1 MKRLDGKVCIITG
14 SNSGV
19 GAATAELFAREGAKV
34 VITARRVDKLEEVA
48 NKIKAEGGEVLA
60 VRCDVSNED
69 DVKSMFDALGKLDVV
84 VNNAGIAKDSDP
96 MEKSAEEFLEVIKV
110 NLLGTFLVSKY
121 AVNHVDKGCI
131 VNISSTNAL
140 DTYYPESL
148 DYDASKAGVISL
160 THNFSL
166 YLKDRDIR
174 VNVVCPDWI
183 DTDMNLGMDEEYK
196 KSLGVFLKP
205 EEVAK
210 VVYDVSID
218 ESVNDAVIRVADN
231 SVK

>member
-1 MKRLDGKVCIITG
+1 MKVLVTG
-14 SNSGV
+14 GARGLGLAISLYYLKMGHSVVVNYNNSSDLALKLKSEYGD
-19 GAATAELFAREGAKV
+19 
-34 VITARRVDKLEEVA
+34 RVSIV
-48 NKIKAEGGEVLA
+48 KA
-60 VRCDVSNED
+60 DVSNED
-69 DVKSMFDALGKLDVV
+69 DVKRMFDALGKLDVV

-140 DTYYPESL
+140 DTYYPESM

-183 DTDMNLGMDEEYK
+183 DTDMNLEMDEEYK
-196 KSLGVFLKP
+196 KSLGVFLTP
-205 EEVAK
+205 EEVAR

-218 ESVNDAVIRVADN
+218 ESVNDTVIRVGDN

>member
-1 MKRLDGKVCIITG
+1 MKVLVTG
-14 SNSGV
+14 GARGLGLAISLYYLKMGHSVVVNYNNSSDLALKLKSEYGD
-19 GAATAELFAREGAKV
+19 
-34 VITARRVDKLEEVA
+34 RVSIV
-48 NKIKAEGGEVLA
+48 KA
-60 VRCDVSNED
+60 DVSNED
-69 DVKSMFDALGKLDVV
+69 DIKRMFDALGKLDVV

-140 DTYYPESL
+140 DTYYPESM

-183 DTDMNLGMDEEYK
+183 DTDMNLEMDEEYK

-210 VVYDVSID
+210 VVYDVSVD
-218 ESVNDAVIRVADN
+218 KSVNDVVIRVGDN

>member
-1 MKRLDGKVCIITG
+1 MKVLVTG
-14 SNSGV
+14 GARGLGLAISLYYLKMGHSIVVNYNNSDEMALKLNSEYGD
-19 GAATAELFAREGAKV
+19 
-34 VITARRVDKLEEVA
+34 RVSIV
-48 NKIKAEGGEVLA
+48 KA
-60 VRCDVSNED
+60 DVSDED
-69 DVKSMFDALGKLDVV
+69 DVKRMFDALGKLDVV

-140 DTYYPESL
+140 DTYYPESM

-183 DTDMNLGMDEEYK
+183 DTDMNLEMDEEYK

-218 ESVNDAVIRVADN
+218 ESINDAVIRVGDN

>member
-1 MKRLDGKVCIITG
+1 MKVLVTG
-14 SNSGV
+14 GARGLGFAISLYYLKMGHSVVVNYNNSSDLALKLKSEYGD
-19 GAATAELFAREGAKV
+19 
-34 VITARRVDKLEEVA
+34 RVSIV
-48 NKIKAEGGEVLA
+48 KA
-60 VRCDVSNED
+60 DVSNED
-69 DVKSMFDALGKLDVV
+69 DVKRMFDALGKLDVV

-140 DTYYPESL
+140 DTYYPESM

-196 KSLGVFLKP
+196 KSLGVFLNP

-218 ESVNDAVIRVADN
+218 ESVNDEVIRVGDN

>member
-1 MKRLDGKVCIITG
+1 MKVLVTG
-14 SNSGV
+14 GARGLGLAISLYYLKMGHSVVVNYNNSSDLALKLKSEYGD
-19 GAATAELFAREGAKV
+19 
-34 VITARRVDKLEEVA
+34 RVSIV
-48 NKIKAEGGEVLA
+48 KA
-60 VRCDVSNED
+60 DVSNED
-69 DVKSMFDALGKLDVV
+69 DVKRMFDALGKLDVV

-140 DTYYPESL
+140 DTYYPESM

-218 ESVNDAVIRVADN
+218 ESVNDVVIRVGDN
-231 SVK
+231 CVK

>member
-1 MKRLDGKVCIITG
+1 MNVLVTG
-14 SNSGV
+14 GARGLGLAISLYYLKMGHSVVVNYNNSDEMALKLKSEYGD
-19 GAATAELFAREGAKV
+19 
-34 VITARRVDKLEEVA
+34 RVSIV
-48 NKIKAEGGEVLA
+48 KA
-60 VRCDVSNED
+60 DVSDED
-69 DVKSMFDALGKLDVV
+69 DVKRMFDALGKLDVV

-140 DTYYPESL
+140 DTYYPESM

-183 DTDMNLGMDEEYK
+183 DTDMNLEMDEEYK

-218 ESVNDAVIRVADN
+218 ESVNDAVIRVGDN

>member
-1 MKRLDGKVCIITG
+1 MKVLVTG
-14 SNSGV
+14 GARGLGLAISLYYLKMGHSVVVNYNNSGDLALKLKSEY
-19 GAATAELFAREGAKV
+19 GD
-34 VITARRVDKLEEVA
+34 RVSIV
-48 NKIKAEGGEVLA
+48 KA
-60 VRCDVSNED
+60 DVSNED
-69 DVKSMFDALGKLDVV
+69 DVKRMFDALGKLDVV

-140 DTYYPESL
+140 DTYYPESM

-183 DTDMNLGMDEEYK
+183 DTDMNLEMDEEYK

-218 ESVNDAVIRVADN
+218 ESVNDAVIRVGDN

>member
-1 MKRLDGKVCIITG
+1 MKVLVTG
-14 SNSGV
+14 GARGLGLAISLYYLKMRHSVVVNYNNSSEM
-19 GAATAELFAREGAKV
+19 ALKLKREYGD
-34 VITARRVDKLEEVA
+34 RVSIV
-48 NKIKAEGGEVLA
+48 KA
-60 VRCDVSNED
+60 DVSNED
-69 DVKSMFDALGKLDVV
+69 DVKRMFDSLGKLDVV

-140 DTYYPESL
+140 DTYYPESM

-166 YLKDRDIR
+166 YLKDRGIR

-183 DTDMNLGMDEEYK
+183 DTDMNLEMDEEYK

-218 ESVNDAVIRVADN
+218 ESINDAVIRVGDN

>member
-1 MKRLDGKVCIITG
+1 MKVLVTG
-14 SNSGV
+14 GARGLGLAISLYYLKMGHSVVVNYNNSIDLALKLKSKYV
-19 GAATAELFAREGAKV
+19 D
-34 VITARRVDKLEEVA
+34 RVSI
-48 NKIKAEGGEVLA
+48 IKA
-60 VRCDVSNED
+60 DVSNEG
-69 DVKSMFDALGKLDVV
+69 DVKRMFDVLGKLDVV

-140 DTYYPESL
+140 DTYYPESM

-166 YLKDRDIR
+166 YLKDRGIR

-183 DTDMNLGMDEEYK
+183 DTDMNLGMDEYYK
-196 KSLGVFLKP
+196 KSLGKFLKP

-218 ESVNDAVIRVADN
+218 ESVNDAVIRVGDN

>member
-1 MKRLDGKVCIITG
+1 MKVLVTG
-14 SNSGV
+14 GARGLGLAISLYYLKMGHSVVVNYNNSDEMALKLKIEYGD
-19 GAATAELFAREGAKV
+19 
-34 VITARRVDKLEEVA
+34 RVAIV
-48 NKIKAEGGEVLA
+48 KA
-60 VRCDVSNED
+60 DVSNED
-69 DVKSMFDALGKLDVV
+69 DVKRMFDALGKLDVV

-96 MEKSAEEFLEVIKV
+96 MEKSAEDFLEVIKV

-140 DTYYPESL
+140 DTYYPESM

-196 KSLGVFLKP
+196 KSLGKFLKP

-210 VVYDVSID
+210 VVYDVSVD
-218 ESVNDAVIRVADN
+218 ESVNDAVIRVGDN

>member
-1 MKRLDGKVCIITG
+1 MKVLVTG
-14 SNSGV
+14 GARGLGLAISLYYLKMGHSVVVNYNNSSDLALKLKSEYGD
-19 GAATAELFAREGAKV
+19 
-34 VITARRVDKLEEVA
+34 RVSIV
-48 NKIKAEGGEVLA
+48 KA
-60 VRCDVSNED
+60 DVSNED
-69 DVKSMFDALGKLDVV
+69 DVKRMFDALGKLDVV

-140 DTYYPESL
+140 DTYYPESME
-148 DYDASKAGVISL
+148 YDASKAGVISL

-196 KSLGVFLKP
+196 KSLGVFLNP

-218 ESVNDAVIRVADN
+218 ESVNDVVIRVGDN

>member
-1 MKRLDGKVCIITG
+1 MKVWVTG
-14 SNSGV
+14 GARGLGLATSLYYLKMGHSVVVNYNNSSDLALKLKRKYGD
-19 GAATAELFAREGAKV
+19 
-34 VITARRVDKLEEVA
+34 RVSIV
-48 NKIKAEGGEVLA
+48 KA
-60 VRCDVSNED
+60 DVSNED
-69 DVKSMFDALGKLDVV
+69 DVKRMFDALGKLDVV

-140 DTYYPESL
+140 DTYYPESM

-160 THNFSL
+160 THK
-166 YLKDRDIR
+166 YLPDFN
-174 VNVVCPDWI
+174 VNCVCPDWI

-196 KSLGVFLKP
+196 KSLGVFLNP

-218 ESVNDAVIRVADN
+218 ESVNDAVIRVGDN

>member
-1 MKRLDGKVCIITG
+1 MKVLVTG
-14 SNSGV
+14 GARGLGLAISLYYLKMGHSVVVNYNNSSDLALKLKSEYGD
-19 GAATAELFAREGAKV
+19 
-34 VITARRVDKLEEVA
+34 RVSIV
-48 NKIKAEGGEVLA
+48 KA
-60 VRCDVSNED
+60 DVSNED
-69 DVKSMFDALGKLDVV
+69 DVKRMFDELGKLDVV

-110 NLLGTFLVSKY
+110 NLLGTFLVSKN

-140 DTYYPESL
+140 DTYYPESM

-196 KSLGVFLKP
+196 KSLGVFLNP

-218 ESVNDAVIRVADN
+218 ESVNDVVIRVGDN

>member
-1 MKRLDGKVCIITG
+1 MKVLVTG
-14 SNSGV
+14 GARGLGLAISLYYLKMGHSIVVNYNNSDEMALKLKSEYGD
-19 GAATAELFAREGAKV
+19 
-34 VITARRVDKLEEVA
+34 RVSIV
-48 NKIKAEGGEVLA
+48 KA
-60 VRCDVSNED
+60 DVSNED
-69 DVKSMFDALGKLDVV
+69 DVKRMFDALGKLDVV

-140 DTYYPESL
+140 DTYYPESM

-183 DTDMNLGMDEEYK
+183 DTDMNLEMDEEYK

-218 ESVNDAVIRVADN
+218 ESVNDAVIRVGDN

>member
-1 MKRLDGKVCIITG
+1 MKVLVTG
-14 SNSGV
+14 GARGLGLAISLYYLKMGHSVVVNYNNSSDLALKLKSEYGD
-19 GAATAELFAREGAKV
+19 
-34 VITARRVDKLEEVA
+34 RVSIV
-48 NKIKAEGGEVLA
+48 KA
-60 VRCDVSNED
+60 DVSDED
-69 DVKSMFDALGKLDVV
+69 DVKRMFDALGKLDVV

-131 VNISSTNAL
+131 VNVSSTNAL
-140 DTYYPESL
+140 DTYYPESM

-183 DTDMNLGMDEEYK
+183 DTDMNLEMDEEYK

-205 EEVAK
+205 EEIAK
-210 VVYDVSID
+210 VVYDVSVD
-218 ESVNDAVIRVADN
+218 KSVNDVVIRVGDN

>member
-1 MKRLDGKVCIITG
+1 MKVLVTG
-14 SNSGV
+14 GARGLGLAISLYYLKMGHSVVVNYNNSIDLALKLKSKYV
-19 GAATAELFAREGAKV
+19 D
-34 VITARRVDKLEEVA
+34 RVSI
-48 NKIKAEGGEVLA
+48 IKA
-60 VRCDVSNED
+60 DVSNEG
-69 DVKSMFDALGKLDVV
+69 DVKRMFDVLGKLDVV

-140 DTYYPESL
+140 DTYYPESM

-166 YLKDRDIR
+166 YLKDRGIR

-196 KSLGVFLKP
+196 KSLGAFLKP

-218 ESVNDAVIRVADN
+218 ESVNDVVIRVGDN

>member
-1 MKRLDGKVCIITG
+1 MKVLVTG
-14 SNSGV
+14 GARGLGLAISLYYLKMGHSVVVNYNNSSDLALKLKSEYGD
-19 GAATAELFAREGAKV
+19 
-34 VITARRVDKLEEVA
+34 RVSIV
-48 NKIKAEGGEVLA
+48 KA
-60 VRCDVSNED
+60 DVSNED
-69 DVKSMFDALGKLDVV
+69 DVKRMFDALGKLDVV

-140 DTYYPESL
+140 DTYYPESI

-183 DTDMNLGMDEEYK
+183 DTDMNLEMDEEYK

-205 EEVAK
+205 EDVAR

-218 ESVNDAVIRVADN
+218 ESVNDTVIRVGDN

>member
-1 MKRLDGKVCIITG
+1 MKVLVTG
-14 SNSGV
+14 GARGLGLAISLYYLKMGHSVVVNYNNSSDLALKLKSEYGD
-19 GAATAELFAREGAKV
+19 
-34 VITARRVDKLEEVA
+34 RVSIV
-48 NKIKAEGGEVLA
+48 KA
-60 VRCDVSNED
+60 DVSNED
-69 DVKSMFDALGKLDVV
+69 DVKRMFDALGKLDVV

-218 ESVNDAVIRVADN
+218 ESFNDVVIRVGDN

>member
-1 MKRLDGKVCIITG
+1 MKVLVTG
-14 SNSGV
+14 GARGLGLAISLYYLKMGHSVVVNYNNSSDLALKLKSEYGD
-19 GAATAELFAREGAKV
+19 
-34 VITARRVDKLEEVA
+34 RVSIV
-48 NKIKAEGGEVLA
+48 KA
-60 VRCDVSNED
+60 DVSNED
-69 DVKSMFDALGKLDVV
+69 DVKRMFDELGKLDVV

-140 DTYYPESL
+140 DTYYPESM

-218 ESVNDAVIRVADN
+218 KSVNDVVIRVGDN

>member
-1 MKRLDGKVCIITG
+1 MNVLVTG
-14 SNSGV
+14 GARGLGLAISLYYLKMGHSVVVNYNNSDEM
-19 GAATAELFAREGAKV
+19 AL
-34 VITARRVDKLEEVA
+34 KLKSEYGDRISIV
-48 NKIKAEGGEVLA
+48 KA
-60 VRCDVSNED
+60 DVSNED
-69 DVKSMFDALGKLDVV
+69 DVKRMFDALGKLDVV

-140 DTYYPESL
+140 DTYYPESM

-166 YLKDRDIR
+166 YLKDRGIR

-183 DTDMNLGMDEEYK
+183 DTDMNLEMDEEYK
-196 KSLGVFLKP
+196 KSLDVFLKP
-205 EEVAK
+205 EDVAR

-218 ESVNDAVIRVADN
+218 ESVNDAVIRVGDN

>member
-1 MKRLDGKVCIITG
+1 MKVLVTG
-14 SNSGV
+14 GARGLGLAISLYYLKMGHSVVVNYNNSSDLALKLKSEYGD
-19 GAATAELFAREGAKV
+19 
-34 VITARRVDKLEEVA
+34 RVSIV
-48 NKIKAEGGEVLA
+48 KA
-60 VRCDVSNED
+60 DVSNED
-69 DVKSMFDALGKLDVV
+69 DVKRMFDALGKLDVV

-140 DTYYPESL
+140 DTYYPESM

-218 ESVNDAVIRVADN
+218 ESVNDLVIRVGDN

>member
-1 MKRLDGKVCIITG
+1 MKVLVTG
-14 SNSGV
+14 GARGLGLAISLYYLKMGHSVVVNYNNSNEMALKLKSEYGD
-19 GAATAELFAREGAKV
+19 
-34 VITARRVDKLEEVA
+34 RVSIV
-48 NKIKAEGGEVLA
+48 KA
-60 VRCDVSNED
+60 DVSNED
-69 DVKSMFDALGKLDVV
+69 DVKRMFDALGKLDVI

-140 DTYYPESL
+140 DTYYPESM

-183 DTDMNLGMDEEYK
+183 DTDMNLEMDEEYK

-218 ESVNDAVIRVADN
+218 ESINDAVIRVGDN

>member
-1 MKRLDGKVCIITG
+1 MKVLVTG
-14 SNSGV
+14 GARGLGLAISLYYLKMGHSVVVNYNNSSDLALKLKSEYGD
-19 GAATAELFAREGAKV
+19 
-34 VITARRVDKLEEVA
+34 RVSIV
-48 NKIKAEGGEVLA
+48 KA
-60 VRCDVSNED
+60 DVSNED
-69 DVKSMFDALGKLDVV
+69 DVKRMFDALGKLDVI

-140 DTYYPESL
+140 DTYYPESM

-183 DTDMNLGMDEEYK
+183 DTDMNLEMDEEYK

-218 ESVNDAVIRVADN
+218 ESVNDAVIRVGDN

>member
-1 MKRLDGKVCIITG
+1 MKVLVTG
-14 SNSGV
+14 GARGLGLAISLYYLKMGHSVVVNYNNSNEMALKLKSEYGD
-19 GAATAELFAREGAKV
+19 
-34 VITARRVDKLEEVA
+34 RVSIV
-48 NKIKAEGGEVLA
+48 KA
-60 VRCDVSNED
+60 DVSNED
-69 DVKSMFDALGKLDVV
+69 DVKRMFDALGKLDVV

-96 MEKSAEEFLEVIKV
+96 MEKSAEKFLEVIKV

-140 DTYYPESL
+140 DTYYPESM

-166 YLKDRDIR
+166 YLKDTGIR

-183 DTDMNLGMDEEYK
+183 DTDMNLEMDEEYK

-205 EEVAK
+205 EDVAK

-218 ESVNDAVIRVADN
+218 ESVNDAVIRVGDN

>member
-1 MKRLDGKVCIITG
+1 MKVLVTG
-14 SNSGV
+14 GARGLGLAISLYYLKMGHSVVVNYNNSDEMALKLKSEYGD
-19 GAATAELFAREGAKV
+19 
-34 VITARRVDKLEEVA
+34 RVSIV
-48 NKIKAEGGEVLA
+48 KA
-60 VRCDVSNED
+60 DVSDED
-69 DVKSMFDALGKLDVV
+69 DVKRMFDALGKLDVV

-140 DTYYPESL
+140 DTYYPESM

-183 DTDMNLGMDEEYK
+183 DTDMNLEMDEEYK

-210 VVYDVSID
+210 VVYDVSVD
-218 ESVNDAVIRVADN
+218 KSVNDVVIRVGDN

>member
-1 MKRLDGKVCIITG
+1 MKVLVTG
-14 SNSGV
+14 GARGLGIAISLYYLKMGHSVVVNYNNSDEMALKLKSEYGD
-19 GAATAELFAREGAKV
+19 
-34 VITARRVDKLEEVA
+34 RVSIV
-48 NKIKAEGGEVLA
+48 KA
-60 VRCDVSNED
+60 DVSNED
-69 DVKSMFDALGKLDVV
+69 DVKRMFDALGELDVV

-140 DTYYPESL
+140 DTYYPESM

-183 DTDMNLGMDEEYK
+183 DTDMNLEMDEEYK

-210 VVYDVSID
+210 VVYDVSVD
-218 ESVNDAVIRVADN
+218 KSVNDVVIRVGDN

>member
-1 MKRLDGKVCIITG
+1 MKVLVTG
-14 SNSGV
+14 GARGLGLAISLYYLKMGHSVVVNYNNSNEMALKLKSEYGD
-19 GAATAELFAREGAKV
+19 
-34 VITARRVDKLEEVA
+34 RVS
-48 NKIKAEGGEVLA
+48 I
-60 VRCDVSNED
+60 VRADVSNED
-69 DVKSMFDALGKLDVV
+69 DVKRMFDVLGKLDVV

-140 DTYYPESL
+140 DTYYPESI

-183 DTDMNLGMDEEYK
+183 DTDMNLEMDEEYK

-218 ESVNDAVIRVADN
+218 ESINDAVIRVGDN

>member
-1 MKRLDGKVCIITG
+1 MKVLVTG
-14 SNSGV
+14 GARGLGLAISLYYLKMGHSVVVNYNNSSEMALKLKSEYGD
-19 GAATAELFAREGAKV
+19 
-34 VITARRVDKLEEVA
+34 RVSIV
-48 NKIKAEGGEVLA
+48 KA
-60 VRCDVSNED
+60 DVSNED
-69 DVKSMFDALGKLDVV
+69 DVKRMFDALGKLDVV

-140 DTYYPESL
+140 DTYYPESM

-183 DTDMNLGMDEEYK
+183 DTDMNLEMDEEYK

-218 ESVNDAVIRVADN
+218 ESVNDAVIRVGDN

>member
-1 MKRLDGKVCIITG
+1 MKVLVTG
-14 SNSGV
+14 GARGLGLAISLYYLKMGHSVVVNYNNSSDLALKLKSEYGD
-19 GAATAELFAREGAKV
+19 
-34 VITARRVDKLEEVA
+34 RVSI
-48 NKIKAEGGEVLA
+48 IKA
-60 VRCDVSNED
+60 DVSNED
-69 DVKSMFDALGKLDVV
+69 DVKRMFDALGKLDVV

-140 DTYYPESL
+140 DTYYPESM

-183 DTDMNLGMDEEYK
+183 DTDMNLEMDEEYK

-210 VVYDVSID
+210 VVYDVSVD
-218 ESVNDAVIRVADN
+218 KSVNDVVIRVGDN

>member
-1 MKRLDGKVCIITG
+1 MKVLVTG
-14 SNSGV
+14 GARGLGLAISLYYLKMGHSVVVNYNNSGEMALKLKSEY
-19 GAATAELFAREGAKV
+19 GD
-34 VITARRVDKLEEVA
+34 RVSIV
-48 NKIKAEGGEVLA
+48 KA
-60 VRCDVSNED
+60 DVSNED
-69 DVKSMFDALGKLDVV
+69 DVKRMFDALGKLDVV

-140 DTYYPESL
+140 DTYYPESM

-183 DTDMNLGMDEEYK
+183 DTDMNLEMDEEYK

-218 ESVNDAVIRVADN
+218 ESVNDAVIRVGDN

>member
-1 MKRLDGKVCIITG
+1 MKVLVTG
-14 SNSGV
+14 GARGLGLAISLYYLKMRHSVVVNYNNSSEM
-19 GAATAELFAREGAKV
+19 ALKLKREYGD
-34 VITARRVDKLEEVA
+34 RVSIV
-48 NKIKAEGGEVLA
+48 KA
-60 VRCDVSNED
+60 DVSNED
-69 DVKSMFDALGKLDVV
+69 DVKRMFDSLGKLDVV
-84 VNNAGIAKDSDP
+84 VNNTGIAKDSDP

-140 DTYYPESL
+140 DTYYPESM

-183 DTDMNLGMDEEYK
+183 DTDMNLEMDEEYK

-218 ESVNDAVIRVADN
+218 ESINDAVIRVGDN

>member
-1 MKRLDGKVCIITG
+1 MKVLVTG
-14 SNSGV
+14 GARGLGLAISLYYLKMGHSVVVNYNNSDEMALKLKSEYGD
-19 GAATAELFAREGAKV
+19 
-34 VITARRVDKLEEVA
+34 RVSIV
-48 NKIKAEGGEVLA
+48 KA
-60 VRCDVSNED
+60 DVSNED
-69 DVKSMFDALGKLDVV
+69 DVKRMFDALGKLDVV

-140 DTYYPESL
+140 DTYYPESM

-183 DTDMNLGMDEEYK
+183 DTDMNLEMDEEYK

-218 ESVNDAVIRVADN
+218 ENINDAVIRVGDN

>member
-1 MKRLDGKVCIITG
+1 MKVLVTG
-14 SNSGV
+14 GARGLGLAISLYYLKMGHSVVVNYNNSSDLALKLKSEYGD
-19 GAATAELFAREGAKV
+19 
-34 VITARRVDKLEEVA
+34 RVSIV
-48 NKIKAEGGEVLA
+48 KA
-60 VRCDVSNED
+60 DVSNED
-69 DVKSMFDALGKLDVV
+69 DVKRMFDALGKLDVV

-140 DTYYPESL
+140 DTYYPESM

-166 YLKDRDIR
+166 YLKFRDIR

-183 DTDMNLGMDEEYK
+183 DTDMNLEMDEEYK

-205 EEVAK
+205 EDVAR

-218 ESVNDAVIRVADN
+218 ESVNDTVIRVGDN

>member
-1 MKRLDGKVCIITG
+1 MKVLVTG
-14 SNSGV
+14 GARGLGLAISLYYLKMGHSVVVNYNNSDEMALKLKSEYGD
-19 GAATAELFAREGAKV
+19 
-34 VITARRVDKLEEVA
+34 RVSIV
-48 NKIKAEGGEVLA
+48 KA
-60 VRCDVSNED
+60 DVSNED
-69 DVKSMFDALGKLDVV
+69 DVKRMFDALGKLDVV

-140 DTYYPESL
+140 DTYYPESM

-183 DTDMNLGMDEEYK
+183 DTDMNLEMDEEYK

-205 EEVAK
+205 EDVAR

-218 ESVNDAVIRVADN
+218 ESVNDTVIRVGDN

>member
-1 MKRLDGKVCIITG
+1 MKVLVTG
-14 SNSGV
+14 GARGLGLAISLYYLKMGHSVVVNYNNSDEMALKLKSEYGD
-19 GAATAELFAREGAKV
+19 
-34 VITARRVDKLEEVA
+34 RVS
-48 NKIKAEGGEVLA
+48 I
-60 VRCDVSNED
+60 VRADVSNED
-69 DVKSMFDALGKLDVV
+69 DVKRMFDALGKLDVV

-140 DTYYPESL
+140 DTYYPESM

-183 DTDMNLGMDEEYK
+183 DTDMNLEMDEEYK

-218 ESVNDAVIRVADN
+218 ESVNDAVIRVGDN

>member
-1 MKRLDGKVCIITG
+1 MKVLVTG
-14 SNSGV
+14 GARGLGLAISLYYLKMGHSVVVNYNNSDEMALKLKSEYGD
-19 GAATAELFAREGAKV
+19 
-34 VITARRVDKLEEVA
+34 RVSIV
-48 NKIKAEGGEVLA
+48 KA
-60 VRCDVSNED
+60 DVSNED
-69 DVKSMFDALGKLDVV
+69 DVKRMFDSLGKLDVV

-110 NLLGTFLVSKY
+110 NLLCTFLVSKY

-140 DTYYPESL
+140 DTYYPESM

-183 DTDMNLGMDEEYK
+183 DTDMNLEMDEEYK

-210 VVYDVSID
+210 VVYDVSVD
-218 ESVNDAVIRVADN
+218 KSVNDVVIRVGDN

>member
-1 MKRLDGKVCIITG
+1 MKVLVTG
-14 SNSGV
+14 GARGLGLAISLYYLKMGHSVVVNYNNSSDLALKLKSEYGD
-19 GAATAELFAREGAKV
+19 
-34 VITARRVDKLEEVA
+34 RVS
-48 NKIKAEGGEVLA
+48 I
-60 VRCDVSNED
+60 VRADVSNED
-69 DVKSMFDALGKLDVV
+69 DVKRMFDALGKLDVV

-140 DTYYPESL
+140 DTYYPESM

-183 DTDMNLGMDEEYK
+183 DTDMNLEMDEEYK

-210 VVYDVSID
+210 VVYDVSVD
-218 ESVNDAVIRVADN
+218 KSVNDVVIRVGDN

>member
-1 MKRLDGKVCIITG
+1 MKVLVTG
-14 SNSGV
+14 GARGLGLAISLYYLKMGHSVVVNYNNSSDLALKLKSEYGD
-19 GAATAELFAREGAKV
+19 
-34 VITARRVDKLEEVA
+34 RVSIV
-48 NKIKAEGGEVLA
+48 KA
-60 VRCDVSNED
+60 DVSNED
-69 DVKSMFDALGKLDVV
+69 DVKRMFDALGKLDVV

-140 DTYYPESL
+140 DTYYPESM

-205 EEVAK
+205 EDVAK

-218 ESVNDAVIRVADN
+218 ESVNDVVIRVGDN

>member
-1 MKRLDGKVCIITG
+1 MKVLVTG
-14 SNSGV
+14 GARGLGLAISLYYLKMGHSVVVNYNNSDDM
-19 GAATAELFAREGAKV
+19 ALKLKREYGD
-34 VITARRVDKLEEVA
+34 RVS
-48 NKIKAEGGEVLA
+48 IFKA
-60 VRCDVSNED
+60 DVSCED
-69 DVKSMFDALGKLDVV
+69 DVKRMFEGLGKLDVI
-84 VNNAGIAKDSDP
+84 VNNAGIAKDGDP
-96 MEKSAEEFLEVIKV
+96 MEKSAEDFLEVVKV

-140 DTYYPESL
+140 DTYYPESM

-166 YLKDRDIR
+166 YLKDRGIR

-183 DTDMNLGMDEEYK
+183 DTDMNLEMDEEYK
-196 KSLGVFLKP
+196 NSLGIFLKP

-218 ESVNDAVIRVADN
+218 ESVNDAVIRVGDN

>member
-1 MKRLDGKVCIITG
+1 MKVLVTG
-14 SNSGV
+14 GARGLGLAISLYYLKMGHSVVVNYNNSSEM
-19 GAATAELFAREGAKV
+19 ALKLKREYGD
-34 VITARRVDKLEEVA
+34 RVSIV
-48 NKIKAEGGEVLA
+48 KA
-60 VRCDVSNED
+60 DVSNED
-69 DVKSMFDALGKLDVV
+69 DVKRMFDALGKLDVV

-140 DTYYPESL
+140 DTYYPESM

-183 DTDMNLGMDEEYK
+183 DTDMNLEMDEEYK

-218 ESVNDAVIRVADN
+218 ESVNDAVIRVGDN